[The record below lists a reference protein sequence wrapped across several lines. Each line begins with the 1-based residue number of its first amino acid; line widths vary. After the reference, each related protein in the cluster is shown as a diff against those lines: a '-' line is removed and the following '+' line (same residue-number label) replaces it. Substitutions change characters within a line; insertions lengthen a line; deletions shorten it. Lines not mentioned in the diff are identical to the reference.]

1 MVQWQFIRRSLIH
14 HWRINCAVALG
25 VAAATAV
32 LTGAL
37 LIGDSMRGSLKD
49 LTLGRLGQID
59 ELLITQHFFREQLVA
74 ELQTEPNFKQ
84 HYQTATGAILFPQG
98 TLQAAESENQVDA
111 ISPVAGNVLV
121 LGVRKE
127 FWPLDLTERE
137 DSIHPLDDQ
146 IVLNQTLADE
156 LQVNV
161 GDLITLRLPANK
173 QVSADSSLGNK
184 EDRIRSIPRLVVSAI
199 IPATEFGRFSLSP
212 SQQSSLNAYVNLSR

>member
-74 ELQTEPNFKQ
+74 ELQTEPKFKQ
-84 HYQTATGAILFPQG
+84 HYHAATGAILFPQG
-98 TLQAAESENQVDA
+98 TLQSTGSENQVDVV
-111 ISPVAGNVLV
+111 SPVAGNVLV
-121 LGVRKE
+121 LGVRE
-127 FWPLDLTERE
+127 
-137 DSIHPLDDQ
+137 
-146 IVLNQTLADE
+146 
-156 LQVNV
+156 
-161 GDLITLRLPANK
+161 
-173 QVSADSSLGNK
+173 
-184 EDRIRSIPRLVVSAI
+184 
-199 IPATEFGRFSLSP
+199 
-212 SQQSSLNAYVNLSR
+212 